1 MNNILSIIRSSLNGD
16 AIAQIGYNLGEGI
29 GKTHVAV
36 GTALPVLISA
46 LSNRA
51 GQDSGESLGNALNR
65 DHDGEILRDVNSF
78 IRAGDFSDGSDI
90 LGHVLGDKKPQTAR
104 AISNSTGLNAG
115 KADTLLD
122 MLAPI
127 VMGAVGKLKKARQF
141 DSQEL
146 AELLA
151 GEEEAIDMKLPGV
164 ISTVG
169 VFLNKDSDGDSEV
182 TDLMARARNPLN
194 EFF

>member
-1 MNNILSIIRSSLNGD
+1 MNNILSIIRSSLDGE
-16 AIAQIGYNLGEGI
+16 AIATIGDNLGEGL

-46 LSNRA
+46 LSIRA
-51 GQDSGESLGNALNR
+51 GEDNGERLGIALDR

-78 IRAGDFSDGSDI
+78 IRAGDFSDGSEI

-104 AISNSTGLNAG
+104 AISSSTGLNAG
-115 KADTLLD
+115 KADALLD

-127 VMGAVGKLKKARQF
+127 VMGAVGKMKKVRQY
-141 DSQEL
+141 DSQQL

-151 GEEEAIDMKLPGV
+151 GEEEAIDRKLPGV

-169 VFLNKDSDGDSEV
+169 VFLTQDGDGESEL
-182 TDLMARARNPLN
+182 TALMDRGRNLLN
-194 EFF
+194 

>member
-1 MNNILSIIRSSLNGD
+1 MNSILSIIRSSLDGD
-16 AIAQIGYNLGEGI
+16 AIAQIGDNLGEGL

-36 GTALPVLISA
+36 GTTLPVLISA

-51 GQDSGESLGNALNR
+51 RKDNGESLGSALDR
-65 DHDGEILRDVNSF
+65 DHDGEILRDVSSF
-78 IRAGDFSDGSDI
+78 FSAGDFSDGGGI

-104 AISNSTGLNAG
+104 ASSNSTGLNAA
-115 KADTLLD
+115 KADALLD

-127 VMGAVGKLKKARQF
+127 VMGAVGKVKTAHQF
-141 DSQEL
+141 DSQGL
-146 AELLA
+146 TELLA
-151 GEEEAIDMKLPGV
+151 GEEREIDKRLPGV

-169 VFLNKDSDGDSEV
+169 VFLDKDGDGESEL
-182 TDLMARARNPLN
+182 TDLMARGRNLLT